1 MVGAAV
7 SFAAAI
13 AWAEPGAQ
21 TGDKAPPLSAGSW
34 LNLPEGMKTL
44 KAKDLTGQIL
54 FVEFWA
60 TW

>member
-1 MVGAAV
+1 V
-7 SFAAAI
+7 SFAAAT
-13 AWAEPGAQ
+13 AWAEPRAQ
-21 TGDKAPPLSAGSW
+21 TGDKAPPLNAGSW